1 MNRITASLG
10 VKSAGA
16 DVRVFTISTASE
28 DREGDIL
35 VPAGVVTTNYLLNP
49 VVLWAHDYYSLPIGK
64 TRHIGATFDDRLEA
78 DVEFAPTDFAQEVK
92 RLVDE
97 GFLRGASVGFNPL
110 EPGEPLPN
118 GQGYRYKRWEL
129 LEWSIVSV
137 GVNPDALVAAKS
149 KGLKVDAIEQA
160 IAQKALPPYIKTAD
174 GTFITLPGL
183 KRIVLEEIQKALR
196 R

>member
-10 VKSAGA
+10 VKAAGA
-16 DVRVFTISTASE
+16 DVRMFTISTAAE
-28 DREGDIL
+28 DREGDVL
-35 VPAGVVTTNYLLNP
+35 VPAGCVSVNYLKNP
-49 VVLWAHDYYSLPIGK
+49 IVLWAHDYYNLPIGK
-64 TRHIGATFDDRLEA
+64 TRHIGATMDDRLQA

-92 RLVDE
+92 LLVDE

-137 GVNPDALVAAKS
+137 GVNPDALLVAAKS
-149 KGLKVDAIEQA
+149 KGLQA
-160 IAQKALPPYIKTAD
+160 ITKALTVQPYIRTRD
-174 GTFITLPGL
+174 GTFITRDGL
-183 KRIVLEEIQKALR
+183 KRIILEELKKVLS
-196 R
+196 

>member
-1 MNRITASLG
+1 MMNRITASLA
-10 VKSAGA
+10 VKAAGA

-28 DREGDIL
+28 DREGDVLI
-35 VPAGVVTTNYLLNP
+35 PAGCVSANYLKNP

-92 RLVDE
+92 SLVDA
-97 GFLRGASVGFNPL
+97 GFLKGASVGFNPL

-137 GVNPDALVAAKS
+137 GVNPDALLVVAKS
-149 KGLKVDAIEQA
+149 KGLQA
-160 IAQKALPPYIKTAD
+160 ITKALALPPYIKTAD

-183 KRIVLEEIQKALR
+183 KRLVLDELKKALHR
-196 R
+196 